1 MTIRTLT
8 SAESNSKLT
17 GNYCNNFDNCL
28 IVFNYYHYSISVIFI
43 TYKTNH
49 WFN

>member
-8 SAESNSKLT
+8 SAESNSQLT

-28 IVFNYYHYSISVIFI
+28 IVFYFRYYLV
-43 TYKTNH
+43 YKMNH